1 MEYVLEKLIKQ
12 KKWTFKIYK
21 CFIQIG
27 MEKPKYSRIKLNLQ
41 KSSKKRNGRKNLGV
55 DSKRKEKS
63 C

>member
-1 MEYVLEKLIKQ
+1 
-12 KKWTFKIYK
+12 
-21 CFIQIG
+21 